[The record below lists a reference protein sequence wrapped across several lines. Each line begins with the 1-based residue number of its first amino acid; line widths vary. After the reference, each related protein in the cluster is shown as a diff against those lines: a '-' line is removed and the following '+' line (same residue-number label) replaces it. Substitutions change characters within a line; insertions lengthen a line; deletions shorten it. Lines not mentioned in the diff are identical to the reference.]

1 MKKIIF
7 ISVCIIILNVNCN
20 QKGNKQ
26 EENQPKDSTEFVT
39 SATIPAI
46 CQSCGMPLSDDMYGT
61 NKDGSINEEYCK
73 YCFENGHFTNPDIT
87 MEEMINICVEYMTE
101 DGKMTEEEA
110 RKIIKNSLPTLKR
123 WEVK

>member
-1 MKKIIF
+1 M
-7 ISVCIIILNVNCN
+7 
-20 QKGNKQ
+20 
-26 EENQPKDSTEFVT
+26 
-39 SATIPAI
+39 